1 MARLIAVVLALFF
14 GVGSLGTSYT
24 DAPTS
29 AASDNAWL
37 IVVDD
42 LHAAFAQTGRLRDLL
57 RKVAAELIHEGDR
70 YLFRATGPS
79 AVSLNNTALT
89 DDRETASATIKMIT
103 GNALKDSDILA
114 ARAGTSAVNEVLYR
128 ANAALDSAE
137 ESLHALTTDAARRQA
152 IVYISNGYD
161 VETYPALAAR
171 VRRFARRARENNI
184 TIFPIDA
191 RGLGTLLIPNSSS
204 AWQDYTTATQ
214 RSLAMMAEESGGFVM
229 ERPNAPAAELGRI
242 SAQMR

>member
-1 MARLIAVVLALFF
+1 MARLIAAVLALFL

-42 LHAAFAQTGRLRDLL
+42 LHLAFAQTGRLRDLL
-57 RKVAAELIHEGDR
+57 RKVAAELIQDGDR

-79 AVSLNNTALT
+79 AASLKNTALT
-89 DDRETASATIKMIT
+89 DDREIASAAIKMIT

-128 ANAALDSAE
+128 ANVALDAAE
-137 ESLHALTTDAARRQA
+137 ESLYTLTTDAARR
-152 IVYISNGYD
+152 
-161 VETYPALAAR
+161 
-171 VRRFARRARENNI
+171 
-184 TIFPIDA
+184 
-191 RGLGTLLIPNSSS
+191 
-204 AWQDYTTATQ
+204 
-214 RSLAMMAEESGGFVM
+214 
-229 ERPNAPAAELGRI
+229 
-242 SAQMR
+242 